1 MFAAL
6 PLSLLLFGAVLAT
19 SVISGVFGMA
29 GGLILMLILA
39 QMFTVPAAMV
49 LHGVTQFFSNG
60 WRAVL
65 WRRWIAWRIVGLY
78 MLGALPATLVPFV
91 VAFVPDKA
99 VMLILLGLVPFAA
112 LALPEGVKFDVTKPG
127 HAVLCGFLV
136 AGTQLLAGVAGPLLD
151 VFFVRS
157 TTLDRRAVVATKAVT
172 QAFSHTLKIGY
183 YVTLAAA
190 GTALDW
196 DVYAAAIAAATIGT
210 TLAGPLLERISNE
223 NFRKWTRVIV
233 RAVGAISMI
242 QGLWLLTR

>member
-1 MFAAL
+1 MLAAL

-19 SVISGVFGMA
+19 SVISGIFGMA

-60 WRAVL
+60 WRAFL
-65 WRRWIAWRIVGLY
+65 WRRWIVWRIVGLY
-78 MLGALPATLVPFV
+78 MLGALPATLVPLV
-91 VAFVPDKA
+91 IAFVPDKA
-99 VMLILLGLVPFAA
+99 VMLILLGLVPYAA
-112 LALPEGVKFDVTKPG
+112 LALPEAVKFDVTKPG
-127 HAVLCGFLV
+127 HALLCGFLV
-136 AGTQLLAGVAGPLLD
+136 AGTQLFAGVAGPLLD

-157 TTLDRRAVVATKAVT
+157 TTMDRRAVVATKAVT

-196 DVYAAAIAAATIGT
+196 DIYAAAIAAATIGT
-210 TLAGPLLERISNE
+210 TLAGPLLEKISNE
-223 NFRKWTRVIV
+223 NFRRWTRVIV
-233 RAVGAISMI
+233 MIVGAVSMA
-242 QGLWLLTR
+242 QGVWLLAR